1 MGERLTLEEWRRA
14 KNISQEKIADV
25 CGVHVN
31 TYRIWEKSPGEIR
44 IDNAIKIA
52 DFLNISLDDIILSA
66 NTTQRSKAE
75 TKEVTP

>member
-1 MGERLTLEEWRRA
+1 MSEQLTLSEWRRA
-14 KNISQEKIADV
+14 RNVSQEQLAKV

-31 TYRIWEKSPGEIR
+31 TYRLWERSPGEIR

-66 NTTQRSKAE
+66 NTTDSGKV
-75 TKEVTP
+75 EV